1 MDRISNL
8 SDDLLLKIVS
18 SLPTK
23 NVVATMILSKRWRFL
38 WTMVPRLDFD
48 YGYKIEPSDEYGKF
62 VKYVDRSMVLNRAPV
77 LEKLELGV
85 GPCCGVRELEISDC

>member
-48 YGYKIEPSDEYGKF
+48 YEYGKF

-85 GPCCGVRELEISDC
+85 RELEISDC